1 MSYPRRVILQ
11 VQYKQLCAKVAK
23 LGLRYNVT
31 LGLWCLIVAVEAM
44 RMLSRKGTLEK
55 IFTREL
61 GTTSFSDDRKTKK

>member
-1 MSYPRRVILQ
+1 M
-11 VQYKQLCAKVAK
+11 
-23 LGLRYNVT
+23 T